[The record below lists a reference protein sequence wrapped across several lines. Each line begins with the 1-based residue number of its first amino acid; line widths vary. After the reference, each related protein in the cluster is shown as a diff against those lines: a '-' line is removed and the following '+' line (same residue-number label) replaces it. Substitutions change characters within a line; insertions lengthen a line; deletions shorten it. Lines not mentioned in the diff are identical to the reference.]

1 MDIALR
7 ATVIFAALYL
17 VMRLLGKR
25 ELGQMTP
32 FELIVLVVIGDL
44 IQQGVTQNDFS
55 LTGAI
60 VAVSTIAFWA
70 LVMSWASYLWPRAER
85 LLEGEPRVIVRDG
98 EVIEAS
104 LRRNRLT
111 ISEIESEM
119 RLAGMSRLAD
129 VAWAILEPRG
139 KISFIQR
146 AGAGG
151 KEDQPPPQPKSTDED
166 GPA

>member
-7 ATVIFAALYL
+7 ATIIFLALYL
-17 VMRLLGKR
+17 LVRLMGKR

-60 VAVSTIAFWA
+60 IAISTIAFLA
-70 LVMSWASYLWPRAER
+70 LHMSSASYLWPWSER
-85 LLEGEPRVIVRDG
+85 MLEGEPRVIVRDG
-98 EVIEAS
+98 EVLTS
-104 LRRNRLT
+104 NLRRNRLT
-111 ISEIESEM
+111 VSEIESEM
-119 RLAGMSRLAD
+119 RLAGIGRMED

-146 AGAGG
+146 SQDGGEEAPENPKGQEDDGAV
-151 KEDQPPPQPKSTDED
+151 
-166 GPA
+166 